1 MPRNLRA
8 ALILFLL
15 APLIG
20 EYVLGNI
27 PLSEIGA
34 LVVLAPMYGGG
45 ALLIREVARRTG
57 RGWPTILTLGLAY
70 GVLEAGLL
78 DQSLFNPAFEEYQFQ
93 AVTPVPA
100 LGISAL
106 NGYAFVVGH
115 AVWSIGVPIALVESL
130 AWRRRTTPWLGRTG
144 LIVLSLTFVA
154 GSALVFW
161 FLLEQEDFMAT
172 PAQRLGAATVVL
184 ALIAVAFLIR
194 PRGAADRRVPRP
206 GYLGFGAFFA
216 SSAFVAVPEDWTGFA
231 LKVAFTV
238 IAAVALTWWGRST
251 SWGAAHR
258 YAVAAGALV
267 TYTWLGWL
275 LVEKST
281 GPLVAH
287 AVLIVLT
294 WAFLFVVRQAS
305 LRGEPLRGDS

>member
-1 MPRNLRA
+1 MSRNVRA

-20 EYVLGNI
+20 EYVLGNL

-34 LVVLAPMYGGG
+34 LIVLAPMYGGG
-45 ALLIREVARRTG
+45 ALLIREVVRRTG

-93 AVTPVPA
+93 AVTPIPV

-106 NGYAFVVGH
+106 NGYSFVVGH

-130 AWRRRTTPWLGRTG
+130 AWRRRTTPWLGKTG
-144 LIVLSLTFVA
+144 LVVLALVFLA
-154 GSALVFW
+154 GSALVFRI
-161 FLLEQEDFMAT
+161 LLAQEDFMAT
-172 PAQRLGAATVVL
+172 PAQRLGATLVVV
-184 ALIAVAFLIR
+184 ALIAIAFLIR
-194 PRGAADRRVPRP
+194 PRATTDRPVPRP
-206 GYLGFGAFFA
+206 GTLGFGAFLV
-216 SSAFVAVPEDWTGFA
+216 SSIFVAVPEDWTGFGLKIA
-231 LKVAFTV
+231 LTI
-238 IAAVALTWWGRST
+238 IAATALTWWGRST
-251 SWGAAHR
+251 TWGAAHR
-258 YAVAAGALV
+258 FAVAAGALV
-267 TYTWLGWL
+267 TYTWLGWI
-275 LVEKST
+275 LVEKSP
-281 GPLVAH
+281 GPLIAH

-305 LRGEPLRGDS
+305 LRVDS

>member
-1 MPRNLRA
+1 MSRNLRA

-20 EYVLGNI
+20 EYVLGNL

-34 LVVLAPMYGGG
+34 LIVLAPMYGGG

-57 RGWPTILTLGLAY
+57 RGWPTILVLGLAY

-78 DQSLFNPAFEEYQFQ
+78 DQSLFNPAFEEYEFQ

-106 NGYAFVVGH
+106 NGYSFIVGH

-144 LIVLSLTFVA
+144 LIVLTLVFLA
-154 GSALVFW
+154 GCALVFRI
-161 FLLEQEDFMAT
+161 LLAQEDFMAT
-172 PAQRLGAATVVL
+172 PAQRVGAAAVVL
-184 ALIAVAFLIR
+184 ALIAIAFLIR
-194 PRGAADRRVPRP
+194 PRTTGDRRVPRP
-206 GYLGFGAFFA
+206 GHLGVGTFLV
-216 SSAFVAVPEDWTGFA
+216 SSVFVAAPESWTGFGLKIA
-231 LKVAFTV
+231 LTI
-238 IAAVALTWWGRST
+238 IAATALTWWGRGT
-251 SWGAAHR
+251 GWGAAHR
-258 YAVAAGALV
+258 YAVAAGALL
-267 TYTWLGWL
+267 TYTWVGWV
-275 LVEKST
+275 LVEKSP

-287 AVLIVLT
+287 AVLIILT

-305 LRGEPLRGDS
+305 LRGDS